1 VCDDSGKN
9 LTVVERDSKPG
20 VRSFTRRFAT
30 VRPPRPCAALTRSW
44 VPAQRFRHGRYTVT
58 VWAREIS
65 GKTSLPAR
73 RTFVR

>member
-9 LTVVERDSKPG
+9 LAILERDTKPG
-20 VRSFTRRFAT
+20 VRAFTRRFAT

-44 VPAQRFRHGRYTVT
+44 LPASRFRTGRYTVT
-58 VWAREIS
+58 VWARDRS

-73 RTFVR
+73 TTFPR